1 MNIEKIIHTMK
12 NDFGFVFR
20 VNFGMT
26 KITIELNTCKAIGN
40 PKEKVIYF
48 MNVLFNN
55 GFVGKYNEEEEETVF
70 FNDDFSIVVRI
81 AD

>member
-1 MNIEKIIHTMK
+1 MNIEKIIHIMK
-12 NDFGFVFR
+12 NDYNFVFR
-20 VNFGMT
+20 IYFGMT
-26 KITIELNTCKAIGN
+26 KTTIDFNICKAMGN
-40 PKEKVIYF
+40 TREKVLQF

>member
-1 MNIEKIIHTMK
+1 MNIEKLIHTMK

-20 VNFGMT
+20 VIFGMT
-26 KITIELNTCKAIGN
+26 KITIELNTCKVIGN